1 MLGCNYANCILN
13 ACALHF
19 CNRKIYRWA
28 YRPLSVRILR
38 AFMVIMGFT
47 LFRLPRQYPASKRA
61 FARLQ
66 LVSILIVLAI
76 FVAGSRRASGY
87 ALEGQHWPAG
97 TVVTFQM
104 GLGSAGRTL
113 IDGNTSWDTAAA
125 PALSAWNNVTARLRY
140 NDTVTSPPLS
150 SGDGVNAIVFSST
163 VFGQKFGSGTL
174 AVTYWRISG
183 GTMTEADVLFNRN
196 QQFDSYRGPLR
207 FASNGWCIG
216 DIRRVLI
223 HELGHAL
230 GLDHPDQ
237 HGQHVDAIMN
247 SVTSDRETLST
258 DDISGAQ
265 SMYGAPTPTPTP
277 TPSPNRS
284 GTRFTSISTRMN
296 VGTGNNVAI
305 AGFMVWGSQL
315 KTVIVRVLGPTL
327 GSYGVANVLSDPI
340 VELHNSSGATIATND
355 DWQIGSQ
362 SSQISS
368 SGYAPNNSNESA
380 IIATL
385 AAGAYTAIVRGYN
398 NSTGV
403 ALVQVYELDTLSAR
417 LSGISTRGQVG
428 TDQNVL
434 IGGLSIN
441 GSTSKKLIV
450 RALGPCMASPPFS
463 LSGTLSNPILELHD
477 SSGNLLAS
485 NDDWG
490 SGTQA
495 AAISA
500 SGYQPPN
507 AKESA
512 IIVTLA
518 SGNYTAIVRG
528 VNDGT
533 GIALVDAYDLDP

>member
-1 MLGCNYANCILN
+1 MRT
-13 ACALHF
+13 LH
-19 CNRKIYRWA
+19 
-28 YRPLSVRILR
+28 

-47 LFRLPRQYPASKRA
+47 LFRIPRRYSAPKRT
-61 FARLQ
+61 FAPLQ
-66 LVSILIVLAI
+66 LFSILIVLA
-76 FVAGSRRASGY
+76 VLAAVSRRASGY
-87 ALEGQHWPAG
+87 VLEGTSWPAG

-125 PALSAWNNVTARLRY
+125 PALGAWNNVMARLRY
-140 NDTVTSPPLS
+140 TDTVTSPPVS
-150 SGDGVNAIVFSST
+150 SGDGVNAVVFSNT

-174 AVTYWRISG
+174 AVTYWRSSG
-183 GTMTEADVLFNRN
+183 SNIVEADILFNRN

-207 FASNGWCIG
+207 FGTNGWAIG

-265 SMYGAPTPTPTP
+265 SMYAAPGPTPMPTPTPKPTP
-277 TPSPNRS
+277 TPSPS
-284 GTRFTSISTRMN
+284 GSHFANISTRMD
-296 VGTGNNVAI
+296 VGTGNNVMI
-305 AGFMVWGSQL
+305 AGFIVSGSQS
-315 KTVIVRVLGPTL
+315 KTIIVRALGPTL
-327 GSYGVANVLSDPI
+327 GSYGVANALNDPML
-340 VELHNSSGATIATND
+340 ELHDSSGATIATND
-355 DWQIGSQ
+355 DWQTGSQ
-362 SSQISS
+362 ASQISS
-368 SGYAPNNSNESA
+368 SGYAPTNSNEPA
-380 IIATL
+380 LIATL
-385 AAGAYTAIVRGYN
+385 PAGAYTAIVRGYN

-403 ALVQVYELDTLSAR
+403 ALVEVYELDTLATR
-417 LSGISTRGQVG
+417 LSNISTRGQVG

-434 IGGLSIN
+434 IGGLIIN
-441 GSTSKKLIV
+441 GSTSKKLII
-450 RALGPCMASPPFS
+450 RAVGPSLASPPFS
-463 LSGTLSNPILELHD
+463 LSGTLSNPTLELHD

-500 SGYQPPN
+500 SGYQPSN
-507 AKESA
+507 ARESA
-512 IIVTLA
+512 IIATLA

-528 VNDGT
+528 VNNST
-533 GIALVDAYDLDP
+533 GIALVEAYDLDP

>member
-1 MLGCNYANCILN
+1 MRT
-13 ACALHF
+13 LH
-19 CNRKIYRWA
+19 
-28 YRPLSVRILR
+28 

-47 LFRLPRQYPASKRA
+47 LFRIPRRYSASKRI
-61 FARLQ
+61 FAPLK
-66 LVSILIVLAI
+66 LFSILIVLA
-76 FVAGSRRASGY
+76 VLAAVSRRANGY
-87 ALEGQHWPAG
+87 VLEGTRWPAG

-125 PALSAWNNVTARLRY
+125 PALGAWNNVMARLRY
-140 NDTVTSPPLS
+140 TDTVTSPPVS
-150 SGDGVNAIVFSST
+150 SGDGVNAVVFSNT

-174 AVTYWRISG
+174 AVTYWRSSG
-183 GTMTEADVLFNRN
+183 SNIVEADILFNRN

-207 FASNGWCIG
+207 FGTNGWAIG

-265 SMYGAPTPTPTP
+265 SMYAAPGPTPMPTPTPKPTP
-277 TPSPNRS
+277 TPSPS
-284 GTRFTSISTRMN
+284 GSHFANISTRMD
-296 VGTGNNVAI
+296 VGTGNNVMI
-305 AGFMVWGSQL
+305 AGFIVSGSQS
-315 KTVIVRVLGPTL
+315 KTIIVRALGPTL
-327 GSYGVANVLSDPI
+327 GSYGVANALNDPML
-340 VELHNSSGATIATND
+340 ELHDSSGATIATND
-355 DWQIGSQ
+355 DWQTGSQ
-362 SSQISS
+362 ASQISS
-368 SGYAPNNSNESA
+368 SGYAPTNSNEPA
-380 IIATL
+380 LIATL
-385 AAGAYTAIVRGYN
+385 PAGAYTAIVRGYN

-403 ALVQVYELDTLSAR
+403 ALVEVYELDTLATR
-417 LSGISTRGQVG
+417 LSNISTRGQVG

-434 IGGLSIN
+434 IGGLIIN
-441 GSTSKKLIV
+441 GSTSKKLII
-450 RALGPCMASPPFS
+450 RAVGPSLASPPFS
-463 LSGTLSNPILELHD
+463 LSGTLSNPTLELHD

-500 SGYQPPN
+500 SGYQPSN
-507 AKESA
+507 ARESA
-512 IIVTLA
+512 IIATLA

-528 VNDGT
+528 VNNST
-533 GIALVDAYDLDP
+533 GIALVEAYDLDP

>member
-1 MLGCNYANCILN
+1 
-13 ACALHF
+13 
-19 CNRKIYRWA
+19 
-28 YRPLSVRILR
+28 
-38 AFMVIMGFT
+38 MVIMGFT
-47 LFRLPRQYPASKRA
+47 LFRIPRQYSAHRRA
-61 FARLQ
+61 FAPLQ
-66 LVSILIVLAI
+66 LLSILIVLAI
-76 FVAGSRRASGY
+76 AIAVSRRANGY
-87 ALEGQHWPAG
+87 VLERSRWPAG
-97 TVVTFQM
+97 TVVTFRM

-125 PALSAWNNVTARLRY
+125 PALAAWDNVMARLQY
-140 NDTVTSPPLS
+140 NSTVATPPVS
-150 SGDGVNAIVFSST
+150 SGDGVNAIVFSNT
-163 VFGQKFGSGTL
+163 VFGQQFGSGTL
-174 AVTYWRISG
+174 AVTYWQSSG
-183 GTMTEADVLFNRN
+183 SNTIEADILFNRN

-207 FASNGWCIG
+207 FGSNGWAIG
-216 DIRRVLI
+216 DIRRVLT

-237 HGQHVDAIMN
+237 HGQNRDAIMN
-247 SVTSDRETLST
+247 SMTSDRETLST

-277 TPSPNRS
+277 TPNPS
-284 GTRFTSISTRMN
+284 GNHFTSISTRMN
-296 VGTGNNVAI
+296 VGAGNNVMI
-305 AGFMVWGSQL
+305 AGFMVWGSQS

-340 VELHNSSGATIATND
+340 VELHDSSGATIATND

-362 SSQISS
+362 ASQISS

-385 AAGAYTAIVRGYN
+385 AAGAYTAIVRGNN

-403 ALVQVYELDTLSAR
+403 ALVEVYELDTLSTR

-428 TDQNVL
+428 TDQDVL

-463 LSGTLSNPILELHD
+463 LSGTLSNPTLELHD

-512 IIVTLA
+512 IIATLA

-528 VNDGT
+528 VNNST

>member
-1 MLGCNYANCILN
+1 M
-13 ACALHF
+13 
-19 CNRKIYRWA
+19 
-28 YRPLSVRILR
+28 LR

-47 LFRLPRQYPASKRA
+47 LFRVPRRYSTPNPA
-61 FARLQ
+61 FAPLRLF
-66 LVSILIVLAI
+66 SILIVLVI
-76 FVAGSRRASGY
+76 FAAVSRRASGY

-104 GLGSAGRTL
+104 GLGSAGRPL
-113 IDGNTSWDTAAA
+113 IDGNTSWDAAAA
-125 PALSAWNNVTARLRY
+125 PALSAWNNAMARLRY
-140 NDTVTSPPLS
+140 NDTVASPPVS

-183 GTMTEADVLFNRN
+183 SIMTEADILFNRN

-207 FASNGWCIG
+207 FGSNGWCIG

-247 SVTSDRETLST
+247 SVISNRETLSP

-265 SMYGAPTPTPTP
+265 SMYAAPTPTPTP
-277 TPSPNRS
+277 IPTPTPSAS
-284 GTRFTSISTRMN
+284 GSHFANISTRMD
-296 VGTGNNVAI
+296 VGTGNNVMI
-305 AGFMVWGSQL
+305 AGFIVSGSQS
-315 KTVIVRVLGPTL
+315 KTVVVRALGPTL
-327 GSYGVANVLSDPI
+327 GSYGVANALNDPML
-340 VELHNSSGATIATND
+340 ELHGSSGATIGTND
-355 DWQIGSQ
+355 DWQTGSQ
-362 SSQISS
+362 ASQITS
-368 SGYAPNNSNESA
+368 SGYAPNNSNEPA
-380 IIATL
+380 LIATL

-403 ALVQVYELDTLSAR
+403 ALVEVYELDTLATR
-417 LSGISTRGQVG
+417 LSNISARGQVG
-428 TDQNVL
+428 TSQNVL
-434 IGGLSIN
+434 IGGLIIS

-450 RALGPCMASPPFS
+450 RAIGPSLASPPFS
-463 LSGTLSNPILELHD
+463 LSGTLPNPTLELHD

-500 SGYQPPN
+500 SGYQPSN

-512 IIVTLA
+512 IIATLA

-528 VNDGT
+528 VNDST